1 MNPYYAV
8 KTTNFIFTKIWIVNN
23 ICKQTIS
30 TLAVYRLIY
39 LTESSNCRLLLVLLI
54 YSHRQEEYH

>member
-30 TLAVYRLIY
+30 TLAVYRRIY
-39 LTESSNCRLLLVLLI
+39 LTELSNCRLLLVLLI